1 MNKIEND
8 LIKTI
13 YKTNNVNQRY
23 LSKTLGYSLGI
34 VNKSL
39 KKIKDN
45 GYLDSNYQLTDFS
58 LDLINKNKPK
68 NAIILA
74 AGMGLRLTP
83 INQDLPKALIHVKNQ
98 TLIEN
103 IIHKL
108 KEQEIN
114 DIYVVIGYMKE
125 KFDYLIDLYDVKL
138 IVNNNYSIMNNLYSL
153 YLARKHI
160 NNTYIIP
167 CDLYIDYNPF
177 NQIELNSWYLVDNEK
192 EESYYK
198 KNKDGIMK
206 HKTKKVLDY
215 KPIGIS
221 YINAEDSLKV
231 IELFQSID
239 KSLFYKNKIFWEDY
253 IIENNIS
260 LFYEM
265 NKGYIKEINTF
276 EELRDVDATSKS
288 LNTEIIDIITSS
300 LNVTIQ
306 DIGNIKLSKKG
317 MTNKSFIFEAKNK
330 KYMMRIPGEG
340 TDQLI
345 NRKEEGDVYNVI
357 SPYHLSDDVI
367 YFNKNNGYKI
377 TQFIENSRVC
387 NMYDLDDLNL
397 VMNLLRKFHDSDL
410 KVHHYFDI
418 FEKIEFYESLR
429 NGKKSLYSDYDQTKK
444 KVYQL
449 KNIIGQCP
457 KHISLTHIDAV
468 PDNFLIYE
476 ENKEIKVKLIDWEY
490 ASMQDTDVDLA
501 MFCIYSMY
509 ERKDV
514 DQLIDIYYQGNCPKI
529 IRLKIYCYIA
539 VCGFLWSNWC
549 EYKYLLG
556 IEFGEYSLAQ
566 YRYAKDYYKIIM
578 NEFKNIEG
586 IDYV

>member
-8 LIKTI
+8 IIKTI
-13 YKTNNVNQRY
+13 FKSNYINQRH
-23 LSKTLGYSLGI
+23 LSKKLGYSLGI
-34 VNKSL
+34 INKSMKRL
-39 KKIKDN
+39 RDD
-45 GYLDSNYQLTDFS
+45 GYLNSNYQLTDYTI
-58 LDLINKNKPK
+58 DLINKNKPK

-83 INQDLPKALIHVKNQ
+83 INQDLPKALLYVKNQ

-103 IIHKL
+103 VIHKL
-108 KEQEIN
+108 KEQGIN
-114 DIYVVIGYMKE
+114 DIYIVVGYMKE

-138 IVNNNYSIMNNLYSL
+138 IVNNNYSTMNNLYSL
-153 YLARKHI
+153 YLARKYI
-160 NNTYIIP
+160 VNTYIIP

-177 NQIELNSWYLVDNEK
+177 HQIELNSWYFVDQGK
-192 EESYYK
+192 EESNYK
-198 KNKDGIMK
+198 RNKDGIIK
-206 HKTKKVLDY
+206 YRVKKSLDY
-215 KPIGIS
+215 KPLGIS
-221 YINAEDSLKV
+221 YINSTDSIK
-231 IELFQSID
+231 IKKLF
-239 KSLFYKNKIFWEDY
+239 KSVDNNIFSQEKLFWEDY
-253 IIENNIS
+253 IIKNDIS
-260 LFYEM
+260 LFYEK
-265 NKGYIKEINTF
+265 NIGYVKEINTF
-276 EELRDVDATSKS
+276 EELRDVDASSNS
-288 LNTEIIDIITSS
+288 LNTEIIDIITHS

-345 NRKEEGDVYNVI
+345 NRKEEHDVYKVI
-357 SPYHLSDDVI
+357 SPYHLSDNVI

-377 TQFIENSRVC
+377 TRFIENSRVC

-397 VMNLLRKFHDSDL
+397 AMNLLRKFHNSNL
-410 KVHHYFDI
+410 KVNHYFDI

-429 NGKKSLYSDYDQTKK
+429 NGKKSLYNDYEQTKK

-449 KNIIGQCP
+449 KNIIEQCP

-476 ENKEIKVKLIDWEY
+476 EDKETKVKLIDWEY

-509 ERKDV
+509 ERKEV
-514 DQLIDIYYQGNCPKI
+514 DQLIDIYYQRACPDI
-529 IRLKIYCYIA
+529 VRLKIYCYIA

-566 YRYAKDYYKIIM
+566 YRYAKGYYKIVM
-578 NEFKNIEG
+578 NEFHDVEG
-586 IDYV
+586 INYV

>member
-8 LIKTI
+8 IIKTI
-13 YKTNNVNQRY
+13 FKSNYINQRH
-23 LSKTLGYSLGI
+23 LSKKLGYSLGI
-34 VNKSL
+34 INKSMKRL
-39 KKIKDN
+39 RDD
-45 GYLDSNYQLTDFS
+45 GYLNSNYQLTDHTI
-58 LDLINKNKPK
+58 DLINKNKPK

-83 INQDLPKALIHVKNQ
+83 INQDLPKALLYVKNQ

-108 KEQEIN
+108 KEQGIN
-114 DIYVVIGYMKE
+114 DIYIVVGYMKE
-125 KFDYLIDLYDVKL
+125 KFDYLIDLYNVKL
-138 IVNNNYSIMNNLYSL
+138 IVNNNYSTMNNLYSL
-153 YLARKHI
+153 YLARKYI
-160 NNTYIIP
+160 VNTYIIP

-177 NQIELNSWYLVDNEK
+177 HQIELNSWYFVDQGK
-192 EESYYK
+192 EESNYK
-198 KNKDGIMK
+198 RNKDGIIK
-206 HKTKKVLDY
+206 YRVKKSLDY
-215 KPIGIS
+215 KPLGIS
-221 YINAEDSLKV
+221 YINSTDSIK
-231 IELFQSID
+231 IKKLF
-239 KSLFYKNKIFWEDY
+239 KSVDNNIFSQEKLFWEDY
-253 IIENNIS
+253 IIKNDIS
-260 LFYEM
+260 LFYEK
-265 NKGYIKEINTF
+265 NIGYVKEINTF
-276 EELRDVDATSKS
+276 EELRDVDASSNS
-288 LNTEIIDIITSS
+288 LNTEIIDIITHS

-345 NRKEEGDVYNVI
+345 NRKEEHDVYKVI
-357 SPYHLSDDVI
+357 TPYHLSDDVI

-377 TQFIENSRVC
+377 TRFIENSRVC

-397 VMNLLRKFHDSDL
+397 AMNLLRKFHNSNL
-410 KVHHYFDI
+410 KVNHYFDI

-429 NGKKSLYSDYDQTKK
+429 NGKKSLYNDYEQTKK

-449 KNIIGQCP
+449 KNIIEQCP

-476 ENKEIKVKLIDWEY
+476 EDKETKVKLIDWEY

-509 ERKDV
+509 ERKEV
-514 DQLIDIYYQGNCPKI
+514 DQLIDIYYQRACPDI
-529 IRLKIYCYIA
+529 VRLKIYCYIA

-566 YRYAKDYYKIIM
+566 YRYAKDYYKIVM
-578 NEFKNIEG
+578 NEFHDVEG
-586 IDYV
+586 INYV